1 MKKLAA
7 TSTQPKVNPKLAKQL
22 AAEGFNFK
30 TERFPERKPIEWGAD
45 YEIPGPDFVYTEA
58 EARQTE
64 LAQEAGISPLSSF
77 YSGILYYEA
86 KMLENLKAN
95 TPFTGFGT
103 AFSSKKPLGG
113 WEGK

>member
-30 TERFPERKPIEWGAD
+30 TRTVSRAQANRAGRD

-103 AFSSKKPLGG
+103 TFSSKKPLGG